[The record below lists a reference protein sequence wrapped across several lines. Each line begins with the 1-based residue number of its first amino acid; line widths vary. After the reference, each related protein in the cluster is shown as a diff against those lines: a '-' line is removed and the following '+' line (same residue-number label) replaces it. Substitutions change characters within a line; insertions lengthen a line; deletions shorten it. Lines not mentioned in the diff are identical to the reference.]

1 MEALDPEHA
10 RLRAELAELR
20 AENAELRRDRQLLT
34 EQLAAL
40 AEVNRELRERV
51 AELERRLSAN
61 SRNSH
66 RPPSS
71 EGYAKPRPRSRR
83 GRSGRK
89 PGGQPG
95 SPGATLRQVD
105 DPHEVITYVP
115 DRCGGC
121 GRSVRE
127 APVVSTENRQV
138 ADVPELALRWVEH
151 RLEHR
156 ACACGRVTMAGP
168 GDGVPGGVHAP
179 CSTARACGRW
189 LRIWWPRTI
198 CRWTGRRR

>member
-1 MEALDPEHA
+1 MTATSPLGGLAVEALDPEHA

-83 GRSGRK
+83 DGRAAS
-89 PGGQPG
+89 Q
-95 SPGATLRQVD
+95 GASRD
-105 DPHEVITYVP
+105 
-115 DRCGGC
+115 
-121 GRSVRE
+121 
-127 APVVSTENRQV
+127 
-138 ADVPELALRWVEH
+138 H
-151 RLEHR
+151 R
-156 ACACGRVTMAGP
+156 
-168 GDGVPGGVHAP
+168 
-179 CSTARACGRW
+179 
-189 LRIWWPRTI
+189 
-198 CRWTGRRR
+198 GRRCARSMTRTR